1 MLIII
6 KPITK
11 VGFQKNYK
19 KTLDWL
25 LKACSKRA
33 IKYQILLTS
42 GNFAYDCE
50 NIRQAAVAYSKVVVI
65 GGDGTLHLAVNAL
78 FKSDCTLALLPCG
91 TGNDF
96 ARGFGCKT
104 IDWQHAVFNIQPSD
118 IDIGQVNQRYFI
130 NIAGVGFD
138 AQVVTALQNKPALT
152 SFGYRLTGFRHLLMY
167 QGVKLLGQFAGQ
179 PCAYKNLITVFAN
192 HHYFGGGLAIAPKAS
207 LNDGQLECYRMESRG
222 LLGNLHS
229 FIRLL
234 LRNHH
239 TLKKLEYQRL
249 REAVITTPGL
259 AIEADGELIGVTPAK
274 ISVQQQALR
283 FCVPV
288 KHKKSA

>member
-6 KPITK
+6 KPISK
-11 VGFQKNYK
+11 VGNQKNYK

-25 LKACSKRA
+25 LKACLKRA
-33 IKYQILLTS
+33 VKYQILLTS
-42 GNFAYDCE
+42 GDFASDCE
-50 NIRQAAVAYSKVVVI
+50 NIRQAAVACSRVVVV

-78 FKSDCTLALLPCG
+78 FKSNCTLALLPCG

-96 ARGFGCKT
+96 ARGFGCKAT
-104 IDWQHAVFNIQPSD
+104 DWQHAVFDIQPKE

-130 NIAGVGFD
+130 NVAGVGFD
-138 AQVVTALQNKPALT
+138 AHVVTVLQNKPALT
-152 SFGYRLTGFRHLLMY
+152 SFGYSITGFRYLLMY
-167 QGVKLLGQFAGQ
+167 QGKALQGRFAGQ
-179 PCAYKNLITVFAN
+179 PSAYTNLITVFAN

-274 ISVQQQALR
+274 ISVHQQALR

-288 KHKKSA
+288 KRKKSA